1 MIRMCHENSVT
12 TMEHSGMILHTTCL
26 LGLTK
31 LERLHLDRHK
41 VGPHAGTSSR
51 RILIHSG
58 MQTQQRSSKHRFLLC
73 SALSCLVPSSLLYCL
88 VRFLLVALNVTPAF
102 SFRGSWRKLPNKVA
116 PRRRPPAEGQ
126 TILHLMYS
134 VRWCRHCSSA
144 AGLAV
149 VVLSCCMHQHSGS
162 CTLHSSILLPA
173 PHTLVQ
179 VSVSAA
185 SLRASAMVRGDERS
199 CESPLESYASRGF
212 MEDSVHRG
220 RNHPSSAE
228 QLTVVDAETAYPLRT
243 LRGGQHCDFEGSDA
257 EGRRAVNTVELLRA
271 MRGGKKIRVRIGKNY
286 WVDPRKIVRPVRA
299 CFGAAKLACYD
310 QYSMHPITDRHVCL
324 LSIAYIDHT

>member
-1 MIRMCHENSVT
+1 MQRAFLSSSVLPT
-12 TMEHSGMILHTTCL
+12 L
-26 LGLTK
+26 LPCPLLACR
-31 LERLHLDRHK
+31 LECYPSFFVSRELAQTPK
-41 VGPHAGTSSR
+41 QSCAAPETS
-51 RILIHSG
+51 
-58 MQTQQRSSKHRFLLC
+58 
-73 SALSCLVPSSLLYCL
+73 
-88 VRFLLVALNVTPAF
+88 
-102 SFRGSWRKLPNKVA
+102 
-116 PRRRPPAEGQ
+116 AEGQ